1 MHLKCLTFIPLI
13 FLLAFTSESGAQ
25 IAYKVLDKMGNEF
38 TFSEMTEKLDRTDV
52 ILFGEIHNQPISHWL
67 SLELIEK
74 IFAKDSLV
82 QLGME
87 MFERDQQEVID
98 EMYAGIFPVSKLKQ
112 YTRTW
117 NNYDTDYEPLV
128 QYCHQNGIPLIATNI
143 PRQYASF
150 VFSHGL
156 DSLYKQNIP
165 SHLIPLPGYPI
176 DTGLTSYG
184 EILEMASQMGHGG
197 GHLLDAQAVKD
208 MTMAESIH
216 QQIAENSRKFIHI
229 NGVFHSK
236 YKEGI
241 AWYLNHLNKEL
252 NISVISC
259 HEVVDLENFNIPE
272 HDKADFHLLINNKI
286 TKSYE

>member
-1 MHLKCLTFIPLI
+1 MRLKCLIFIPLI
-13 FLLAFTSESGAQ
+13 FLLVFISESGAQ
-25 IAYKVLDKMGNEF
+25 IAYKVLDKNEKEI
-38 TFSEMTEKLDRTDV
+38 TFSKLTEELENSEV

-67 SLELIEK
+67 SLELIED

-87 MFERDQQEVID
+87 MFERDQQAVID
-98 EMYAGIFPVSKLKQ
+98 EMYAGIFPVSKLIQ

-117 NNYDTDYEPLV
+117 NNYDTDYQPIV
-128 QYCHQNGIPLIATNI
+128 QYCHENGIPLIATNI

-176 DTGLTSYG
+176 DTGLTSYS
-184 EILEMASQMGHGG
+184 EILEMASQMGHDG
-197 GHLLDAQAVKD
+197 GHLLEAQAVKD
-208 MTMAESIH
+208 MAMAESIH
-216 QQIAENSRKFIHI
+216 RQIAENPGKFIHI
-229 NGVFHSK
+229 HGVYHSK

-241 AWYLNHLNKEL
+241 AWYLSHLNKEL
-252 NISVISC
+252 SISVISC
-259 HEVVDLENFNIPE
+259 HEVGDFEDFNIPE
-272 HDKADFHLLINNKI
+272 YDKSDFHLLINNKI